1 MNRFEKKESDV
12 LAKNLKLHIKNTQ
25 LAEAINLRGLKARL
39 SRKKGAP
46 EEEEREELV
55 APPMPEVAAP
65 PAPEEV
71 AQPAPEVTPPVEE
84 PPTVAEVLE
93 TPAPVVEEIP
103 PPPPVIEE
111 PVVVEAPVETPVV
124 EAPVVEEVIPAP
136 IPAAAPVSGP
146 VPEAVAPLKPKAPP
160 PFVSAARNNPER
172 LGPVFG
178 RELPQTNRPRPRP
191 QESAREREA
200 SVPARPLYEP
210 FKDRRPPARVPRT
223 AEELKREPSE
233 RPVKPRPRTDAVG
246 PERLEKQEARGERP
260 ARGFED
266 EGTRRPKVKPPES
279 KAKVPEGKSFFK
291 KGEGHTGDTR
301 LRRGITT
308 DDEEENGWRKRR
320 PSKGFRAREQQ
331 PEVTRPTKVKVRLPI
346 SVKDLAAEMKLKA
359 SQLISSL
366 FLQGTV
372 VTLNDL
378 LSDETMVQLLGT
390 ELGCEVEIDT
400 SEEQRLRITDKT
412 IAEEIHEEA
421 ADTLTP
427 RPPVVTFMGHVDHGK
442 TSLIDAIRKTHRADT
457 EVGAITQ
464 HIGAFT
470 CVTEHGPVAF
480 IDTPG
485 HEAFSAMRERG
496 ASLTDIVVLVVAGD
510 EGMKEQTIEAL
521 QQAKE
526 SKATIIVA
534 VNKADKP
541 NFDQDRVY
549 RQMADHELLPE
560 AWGGKTVAVACSA
573 VTLQGIPELLEM
585 IALQAEV
592 LELRANPNTRARG
605 TVIES
610 EMRKGIGVVATILVQ
625 NGTLHLG
632 DSLVFGSTWARV
644 KAMRNDVGAE
654 LVSAG
659 PSTPVRISGLSG
671 LPAAGEEFIVVKNE
685 KEARD
690 IAESRRE
697 GLRQQAF
704 QVTRRVSLES
714 MIQKASEASVKKVL
728 TLILR
733 ADVQGSLEALKT
745 ALMKIESNKVDLSII
760 SAGVGEIS
768 ESDVQLAA
776 TSNGTIIGFH
786 TGIEAHAEPMVKE
799 LGVSVRLHDI
809 IYHAQ
814 DDVRELMRAT
824 LDRVAEEQERGRA
837 EVKALFKS
845 SQLGIIAGC
854 MVLDGT
860 INRNCS
866 IRVRRGGELLW
877 SGPVSSLK
885 RFKDDVREVTKGT
898 ECGIV
903 LQGFSAFQ
911 EGDLLEGFEVVYHEQ
926 EL

>member
-1 MNRFEKKESDV
+1 M
-12 LAKNLKLHIKNTQ
+12 AKNLKLHIKNTQ

-39 SRKKGAP
+39 SRKKGAS
-46 EEEEREELV
+46 EEEEKEEPV
-55 APPMPEVAAP
+55 APPTPEVIVP

-71 AQPAPEVTPPVEE
+71 AQVEPEVIPPVEE
-84 PPTVAEVLE
+84 LPPVAEA
-93 TPAPVVEEIP
+93 PIPVVEEIQP
-103 PPPPVIEE
+103 EPQGIEE

-124 EAPVVEEVIPAP
+124 ESSVVETPIVEAPVVEAP
-136 IPAAAPVSGP
+136 IVEEAVVEEAPLAPPP
-146 VPEAVAPLKPKAPP
+146 VPEAFAPLKPKAPP
-160 PFVSAARNNPER
+160 PFVSAARSNPER

-178 RELPQTNRPRPRP
+178 RELPQAHKPRPRP
-191 QESAREREA
+191 PEVVREKMAAEA
-200 SVPARPLYEP
+200 PRRVYEP
-210 FKDRRPPARVPRT
+210 FKDRRPPPRAPRV
-223 AEELKREPSE
+223 AEEGRREPSE
-233 RPVKPRPRTDAVG
+233 RSERPRPRPEGVA
-246 PERLEKQEARGERP
+246 PERLEKQEGRAERP
-260 ARGFED
+260 PRGLEEEGARRAR
-266 EGTRRPKVKPPES
+266 TKPPES

-291 KGEGHTGDTR
+291 KGEGHSVDSR
-301 LRRGITT
+301 LRRGITS
-308 DDEEENGWRKRR
+308 DEEEETGWRKRR
-320 PSKGFRAREQQ
+320 PSKGFRSREQQ
-331 PEVTRPTKVKVRLPI
+331 PEVTRPTKIKVRLPI

-378 LSDETMVQLLGT
+378 LADETMVQLLGS

-412 IAEEIHEEA
+412 ILEEIL
-421 ADTLTP
+421 ADPADALAP

-470 CVTEHGPVAF
+470 CMTERGPVAF

-496 ASLTDIVVLVVAGD
+496 AGLTDIVVLVIAGD

-541 NFDQDRVY
+541 NFDLERVF

-560 AWGGKTVAVACSA
+560 AWGGKTVAVSCSA
-573 VTLQGIPELLEM
+573 VTRQGIPELLEM

-592 LELRANPNTRARG
+592 LELRANPSTRARG

-610 EMRKGIGVVATILVQ
+610 EMKKGIGVVATILVQ

-654 LVSAG
+654 LTAAG

-671 LPAAGEEFIVVKNE
+671 LPSSGEEFIVVKSE
-685 KEARD
+685 KEAKD
-690 IAESRRE
+690 IAESRKE

-704 QVTRRVSLES
+704 QTTRRVSLES
-714 MIQKASEASVKKVL
+714 MIQKASEAVVKKVL

-745 ALMKIESNKVDLSII
+745 ALMKIQSNKVELNII
-760 SAGVGEIS
+760 SVGVGEIS

-776 TSNGTIIGFH
+776 TSNATIIGFH

-799 LGVSVRLHDI
+799 LGVSVRLHEI

-814 DDVRELMRAT
+814 DDVRDRMRAT
-824 LDRVAEEQERGRA
+824 LDRVAEEQERGKA

-866 IRVRRGGELLW
+866 VRVRRGGEVLW
-877 SGPVSSLK
+877 SGPISSLK
-885 RFKDDVREVTKGT
+885 RFKDDVKEVSKGT

-903 LQGFSAFQ
+903 LQGFSTFL
-911 EGDLLEGFEVVYHEQ
+911 EGDVLEGYEVVYHEQ